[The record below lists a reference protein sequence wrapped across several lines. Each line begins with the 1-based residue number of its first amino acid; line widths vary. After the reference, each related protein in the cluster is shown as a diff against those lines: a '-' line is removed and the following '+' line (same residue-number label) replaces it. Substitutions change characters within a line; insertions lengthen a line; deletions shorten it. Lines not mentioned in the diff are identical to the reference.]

1 MFDESIVKP
10 KDVDEEEE
18 DVDIPIE
25 TLDKN
30 EQSKDDEVRENPQ
43 EVEEIEPIDPSL
55 PRDWK
60 YAQSHPKDQI
70 IGDPS

>member
-10 KDVDEEEE
+10 KDVNEEEE
-18 DVDIPIE
+18 EVDIPIE
-25 TLDKN
+25 NLDIN
-30 EQSKDDEVRENPQ
+30 EQGKDDEVKENPQ

-55 PRDWK
+55 PRNWK